1 MAVSNESA
9 TSTEMP
15 HLEVVERLSKLP
27 FMQLAI
33 TQSTNVYSRLR
44 ESNSMITWTLSTAEA
59 TAKKA
64 IEKSAPIARKLESP
78 ISVVDQTLCK
88 GLNIVEDHLP
98 IVKESPENV
107 YNKSKTYVQDNLIPT
122 IFMKAAV
129 EKAHSLTA
137 LSWSKANE
145 VLATRYGEI
154 ALNSFD
160 QGAELAT
167 TYLDYYFPAE
177 EDEKESEQK
186 EETDDKVLH
195 TVHTVGRLSN
205 KMARRVYHSL
215 SKQINHLDR
224 TNIQEYVIN
233 LISVV
238 QLTNYLDSL
247 KYKKE
252 EEEKSQTK
260 EK

>member
-1 MAVSNESA
+1 MDVMKESA
-9 TSTEMP
+9 NSSEIP

-33 TQSTNVYSRLR
+33 TQSTNVYSRLK
-44 ESNSMITWTLSTAEA
+44 ESNSVITWTLSTAEA
-59 TAKKA
+59 TARKA
-64 IEKSAPIARKLESP
+64 IEKSAPIAKKLESP

-88 GLNIVEDHLP
+88 GLNIVEERLP
-98 IVKESPENV
+98 IVKESPGNV
-107 YNKSKTYVQDNLIPT
+107 YNISKTYVQDNLIPS
-122 IFMKAAV
+122 IFMKTAV
-129 EKAHSLTA
+129 EKAHTLTA

-167 TYLDYYFPAE
+167 TYLDYYFPPT
-177 EDEKESEQK
+177 EDEKETDQK

-205 KMARRVYHSL
+205 KMARRV
-215 SKQINHLDR
+215 
-224 TNIQEYVIN
+224 
-233 LISVV
+233 
-238 QLTNYLDSL
+238 
-247 KYKKE
+247 
-252 EEEKSQTK
+252 
-260 EK
+260 